1 MESSQNAGKKMT
13 MPKQHLPENRSLQDM
28 AWNAVLKSYRF
39 CYYTGVQLIRY
50 FRRYKK
56 RLFRFAVST
65 RLGIQLKIKKRLTL
79 VGRKFL
85 FAMNDAMRPQRKK
98 PDMAREP
105 AACVQNTW
113 HGFYLCC
120 AGGQLYYISQ
130 SHSPKYQS
138 SVCAG
143 GGV

>member
-65 RLGIQLKIKKRLTL
+65 RLGFQLKIKKRLIL
-79 VGRKFL
+79 VGRKFR
-85 FAMNDAMRPQRKK
+85 FAMNDACVHT
-98 PDMAREP
+98 ARYS
-105 AACVQNTW
+105 A
-113 HGFYLCC
+113 
-120 AGGQLYYISQ
+120 
-130 SHSPKYQS
+130 
-138 SVCAG
+138 
-143 GGV
+143 